1 MGHRV
6 QKWDTQQAVKDCF
19 SHSRK
24 LAEGPRVDVEPSPE
38 GIEKIKEFCAEV
50 ENLLISKFRGASVPV
65 DDKVPFHECLQELF
79 GELDISGTHDL
90 SGTEN
95 AAHLEG
101 VSQQILKLATDG
113 DTDGFANHSLS
124 GGIDT
129 RKTVDAF
136 TRSPSDFA
144 DSIWGSIR
152 LKQEKIPEPETS
164 TPPAP
169 PAGKTVEIT
178 YTYAK

>member
-38 GIEKIKEFCAEV
+38 GIKKIKQFCAEV
-50 ENLLISKFRGASVPV
+50 EDRLIAKFRCASVPV
-65 DDKVPFHECLQELF
+65 DDKVPFHECLQALF
-79 GELDISGTHDL
+79 GALDLSGTHDL
-90 SGTEN
+90 SGTGN
-95 AAHLEG
+95 VDHLEG

-113 DTDGFANHSLS
+113 NTDGFANHSLS

-136 TRSPSDFA
+136 TRSSSDFA

-152 LKQEKIPEPETS
+152 LKQEKIPETAQPV
-164 TPPAP
+164 PLQL
-169 PAGKTVEIT
+169 GK
-178 YTYAK
+178 Y